1 MMPGWFRKPPADP
14 SPASHGPSCLSPPLL
29 FGCSHFDYYNQT
41 TLERNGRPSL
51 ATAVGLAS
59 RGRVKG
65 KVASTY
71 WSRGLNSRGQLTRHY
86 CPLLPLSTIRPPIGG
101 PPKRKVWSL
110 YTVLQI
116 AYYALEHLDDLFRLS
131 SSRSALSRTSNV
143 FAGWASG
150 SVCYW
155 SPPKLSKLQVQNS
168 YKTCLLSWGLWGPRS
183 RPNNRPLLHSALA
196 SFRA

>member
-1 MMPGWFRKPPADP
+1 MLGWFRKPPADP
-14 SPASHGPSCLSPPLL
+14 SPASRGPSCLSSPLL
-29 FGCSHFDYYNQT
+29 FGCSHFDYYNRT

-51 ATAVGLAS
+51 ATTVGLAS

-65 KVASTY
+65 
-71 WSRGLNSRGQLTRHY
+71 RL
-86 CPLLPLSTIRPPIGG
+86 PLLTGLEDSTHAGSSLDITVPFCRCLRCRPLIGG

-110 YTVLQI
+110 YTVLQKT
-116 AYYALEHLDDLFRLS
+116 YYALEHLDDLFRLS
-131 SSRSALSRTSNV
+131 STRSVLSRTSNV